1 MKRTIVLGSGTNAVL
16 FTCSLALANPAHS
29 ADRGPVSIFSARLHG
44 EF

>member
-1 MKRTIVLGSGTNAVL
+1 MNVINGVILTFDYQFLKN
-16 FTCSLALANPAHS
+16 LADN